1 MYFHTDERAKLEDAF
16 VCCIVAAA
24 QATCAQELSF
34 VRKKL
39 TGNPF
44 SCQCRSIFGEQTGSM
59 FQKCRFCQQEK
70 IGVSTRWRRI
80 KASRSWGTKVA
91 MQATRLG
98 EALNFQWLKHKRPS
112 GGPISLEC
120 SETCIKRTSYIKR
133 GKPYIL
139 GRHQLEFYILSYI
152 YCKINLHSEAT
163 APINWRRTP
172 ILSYF
177 VTQNLQ

>member
-44 SCQCRSIFGEQTGSM
+44 SCQCRNIFGEQTGSM

-70 IGVSTRWRRI
+70 IGECPLGDGVSKPR
-80 KASRSWGTKVA
+80 A
-91 MQATRLG
+91 LG
-98 EALNFQWLKHKRPS
+98 E
-112 GGPISLEC
+112 
-120 SETCIKRTSYIKR
+120 
-133 GKPYIL
+133 
-139 GRHQLEFYILSYI
+139 
-152 YCKINLHSEAT
+152 
-163 APINWRRTP
+163 RR
-172 ILSYF
+172 
-177 VTQNLQ
+177 